1 MSAQVDAIRR
11 LGDISRTYETTVIEY
26 AEQTK
31 AAAVAEADYRRVKAV
46 FITEAR
52 TVGKLS
58 IAAAEYAADADD
70 EVAEA
75 CMAYKLTAGIAES
88 TRARLRQ
95 LQAAIDAG
103 RSYVAS
109 DREADRLAASG
120 VTP

>member
-11 LGDISRTYETTVIEY
+11 LGDISRTYEATVIEY

-31 AAAVAEADYRRVKAV
+31 SAAIAEADYRRVKAV
-46 FITEAR
+46 YVTRAC
-52 TVGKLS
+52 
-58 IAAAEYAADADD
+58 AAGTPVSKAEYAADADD
-70 EVAEA
+70 EVSEA
-75 CMAYKLTAGIAES
+75 CMAYKVTAGAAEA

-120 VTP
+120 ATP